1 MKGESMSDTLHQ
13 YGDNF
18 ILVIPTTKD
27 HTDEHP
33 FCVADPTCPCHE
45 DPDLIA
51 PIAQAVH
58 AGLMTPNEATQY
70 IMGKTLQGGWA

>member
-1 MKGESMSDTLHQ
+1 MAEPTNDP
-13 YGDNF
+13 
-18 ILVIPTTKD
+18 ILIPRED
-27 HTDEHP
+27 VLLHTDEHP
-33 FCVADPTCPCHE
+33 FCVVDPDCPCHE

-58 AGLMTPNEATQY
+58 DGLMTPNEATQY

>member
-1 MKGESMSDTLHQ
+1 MSNTKRH

-18 ILVIPTTKD
+18 LPVISSTQD
-27 HTDEHP
+27 HTNEHP
-33 FCVADPTCPCHE
+33 FCVVDPTCPCHE

-51 PIAQAVH
+51 PIAQAVMD
-58 AGLMTPNEATQY
+58 GLMTPDEATQY

>member
-1 MKGESMSDTLHQ
+1 MKGETMSNTIPQ
-13 YGDNF
+13 YADNF
-18 ILVIPTTKD
+18 IPVIPTTKD

-33 FCVADPTCPCHE
+33 FCVVDPTCPCHE
-45 DPDLIA
+45 DPGLIA

-58 AGLMTPNEATQY
+58 DGLMTPNEATQY